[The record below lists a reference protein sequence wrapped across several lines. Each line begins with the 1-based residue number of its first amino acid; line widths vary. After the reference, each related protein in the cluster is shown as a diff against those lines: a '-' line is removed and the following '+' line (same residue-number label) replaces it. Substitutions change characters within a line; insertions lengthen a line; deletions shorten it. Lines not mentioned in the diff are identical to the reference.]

1 MKKVIFL
8 AAAVFCL
15 AACSTED
22 DMTTQYNDNI
32 VRIGSATVAGTVQSR
47 VSSIDNGDS
56 FEDGDEILLVNESR
70 DDLNEDVYAYNQ
82 LAWTAKGDGVYWKI
96 GGENIF
102 KAQYPANRNFWDI
115 MDQSTI
121 EKLSLADW
129 MEASVSA
136 KKGNDISLSF
146 SHQRAKVI
154 INCDFSGYEGK
165 TVTMTEPKI
174 WNNFSITPYC
184 SNNQLIAILNP
195 KPECVY
201 SDDDKF
207 IELKVNGITYTV
219 YANDFLKNTGLEEG
233 KVYTFNLTITN
244 KEMTISTVDVKD
256 WTGNT
261 LEEVQ
266 AIAAIVDA
274 SNHSISTY
282 EQNQLNA
289 DFVKKAFGEE
299 TELSIVGPMGDTDFS
314 VLKKY
319 LQSLDESSR
328 ISLDLSDAS
337 VTEIPQE
344 AFKNVNT
351 IKTIKLPKT
360 VRIIKRAAFYSCTNL
375 NVLNL
380 SERNSLVEIG
390 ESVFS
395 NIALTGE
402 VILPRL

>member
-1 MKKVIFL
+1 
-8 AAAVFCL
+8 
-15 AACSTED
+15 
-22 DMTTQYNDNI
+22 
-32 VRIGSATVAGTVQSR
+32 
-47 VSSIDNGDS
+47 
-56 FEDGDEILLVNESR
+56 
-70 DDLNEDVYAYNQ
+70 
-82 LAWTAKGDGVYWKI
+82 
-96 GGENIF
+96 
-102 KAQYPANRNFWDI
+102 
-115 MDQSTI
+115 
-121 EKLSLADW
+121 
-129 MEASVSA
+129 
-136 KKGNDISLSF
+136 
-146 SHQRAKVI
+146 
-154 INCDFSGYEGK
+154 
-165 TVTMTEPKI
+165 
-174 WNNFSITPYC
+174 
-184 SNNQLIAILNP
+184 
-195 KPECVY
+195 
-201 SDDDKF
+201 
-207 IELKVNGITYTV
+207 
-219 YANDFLKNTGLEEG
+219 
-233 KVYTFNLTITN
+233 
-244 KEMTISTVDVKD
+244 MTISTVDVKD
-256 WTGNT
+256 WTGNA

-299 TELSIVGPMGDTDFS
+299 TELSIFGPMGDTDFS

-360 VRIIKRAAFYSCTNL
+360 VRIIKQAAFYGCTNL

-380 SERNSLVEIG
+380 SELNSLVEIG

>member
-1 MKKVIFL
+1 M
-8 AAAVFCL
+8 
-15 AACSTED
+15 
-22 DMTTQYNDNI
+22 
-32 VRIGSATVAGTVQSR
+32 
-47 VSSIDNGDS
+47 
-56 FEDGDEILLVNESR
+56 
-70 DDLNEDVYAYNQ
+70 
-82 LAWTAKGDGVYWKI
+82 
-96 GGENIF
+96 
-102 KAQYPANRNFWDI
+102 
-115 MDQSTI
+115 
-121 EKLSLADW
+121 
-129 MEASVSA
+129 
-136 KKGNDISLSF
+136 
-146 SHQRAKVI
+146 
-154 INCDFSGYEGK
+154 
-165 TVTMTEPKI
+165 
-174 WNNFSITPYC
+174 
-184 SNNQLIAILNP
+184 
-195 KPECVY
+195 
-201 SDDDKF
+201 
-207 IELKVNGITYTV
+207 
-219 YANDFLKNTGLEEG
+219 EEG

-256 WTGNT
+256 WTGNA
-261 LEEVQ
+261 LEEVL

-360 VRIIKRAAFYSCTNL
+360 VRIIKRAAFYGCTNL

>member
-8 AAAVFCL
+8 EAAVFCL

-32 VRIGSATVAGTVQSR
+32 VRIGSATVAETVQSR
-47 VSSIDNGDS
+47 VNSIDNGDS

-219 YANDFLKNTGLEEG
+219 YANDF
-233 KVYTFNLTITN
+233 
-244 KEMTISTVDVKD
+244 
-256 WTGNT
+256 
-261 LEEVQ
+261 
-266 AIAAIVDA
+266 
-274 SNHSISTY
+274 
-282 EQNQLNA
+282 
-289 DFVKKAFGEE
+289 
-299 TELSIVGPMGDTDFS
+299 
-314 VLKKY
+314 
-319 LQSLDESSR
+319 
-328 ISLDLSDAS
+328 
-337 VTEIPQE
+337 
-344 AFKNVNT
+344 
-351 IKTIKLPKT
+351 
-360 VRIIKRAAFYSCTNL
+360 
-375 NVLNL
+375 
-380 SERNSLVEIG
+380 
-390 ESVFS
+390 
-395 NIALTGE
+395 
-402 VILPRL
+402 